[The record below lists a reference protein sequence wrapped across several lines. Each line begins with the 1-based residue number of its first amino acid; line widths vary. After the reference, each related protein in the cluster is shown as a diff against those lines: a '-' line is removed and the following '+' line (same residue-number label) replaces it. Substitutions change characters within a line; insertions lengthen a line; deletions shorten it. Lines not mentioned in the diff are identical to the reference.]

1 VELGGALKNVMA
13 IATGIAEGTGLGF
26 NSRAALITRGLA
38 EMTRVGVACGA
49 RPATFAG
56 LAGLGD
62 LVLTCTGALSRNR
75 ALGVAIGKGS
85 TLEQA
90 LAGLDTVAEGVG
102 TARSA
107 SALADRVGAEMPI
120 IEMVNRILFEGL
132 PARRALTELMARE
145 LRPEQDT

>member
-1 VELGGALKNVMA
+1 
-13 IATGIAEGTGLGF
+13 
-26 NSRAALITRGLA
+26 
-38 EMTRVGVACGA
+38 
-49 RPATFAG
+49 
-56 LAGLGD
+56 
-62 LVLTCTGALSRNR
+62 VLTCTGALSRNR

-85 TLEQA
+85 TLAQA

-107 SALADRVGAEMPI
+107 SALADRVGGGVEMPI